1 MQSKSIQCTL
11 KGGRRREAWSGD
23 GRRRWKDGER
33 EAGDESRRRRERR
46 DETEEGL
53 RDVIY
58 VQARKTNSEILTLTQ
73 TILDY
78 VARLSESDN
87 RSWFYRNF
95 QEGSYRREGS
105 YRSSQGGRKVV
116 VRGLEELVRG
126 NVN

>member
-1 MQSKSIQCTL
+1 MNLLIVFFSVIYPLQSKSIQCIIL

-78 VARLSESDN
+78 VAR
-87 RSWFYRNF
+87 
-95 QEGSYRREGS
+95 Q
-105 YRSSQGGRKVV
+105 Q
-116 VRGLEELVRG
+116 ELVLL
-126 NVN
+126 